1 MKIVISWSGSRVL
14 ANAEKA
20 IWCGKPDYEIGV
32 ALFYE
37 LTSAKNGLELILAW
51 KRESQNIVTRIAAST
66 RATPTNPAGRR
77 YHEVSADP
85 PCGP

>member
-1 MKIVISWSGSRVL
+1 MRFHAPQDEAPRGMKIVISWSRNRVL

-37 LTSAKNGLELILAW
+37 PHSARKDRG
-51 KRESQNIVTRIAAST
+51 
-66 RATPTNPAGRR
+66 
-77 YHEVSADP
+77 
-85 PCGP
+85 

>member
-37 LTSAKNGLELILAW
+37 PHSA
-51 KRESQNIVTRIAAST
+51 RMDRS
-66 RATPTNPAGRR
+66 
-77 YHEVSADP
+77 
-85 PCGP
+85 